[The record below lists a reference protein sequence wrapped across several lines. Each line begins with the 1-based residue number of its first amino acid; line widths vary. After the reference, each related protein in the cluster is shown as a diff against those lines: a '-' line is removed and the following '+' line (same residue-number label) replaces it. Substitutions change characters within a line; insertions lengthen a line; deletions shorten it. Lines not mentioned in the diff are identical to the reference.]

1 MGSSVNVV
9 GDRPLIFYE
18 VLEDQ
23 GDYGDESSLSLGQ
36 RSPAH
41 IQPGYRKMS
50 HRQARQLPQHPE
62 AAAK

>member
-1 MGSSVNVV
+1 MKINEAFGFRDWAVVLV

-23 GDYGDESSLSLGQ
+23 GDYGDD
-36 RSPAH
+36 AH
-41 IQPGYRKMS
+41 IQPGYRKIGK
-50 HRQARQLPQHPE
+50 LGNFPNNPE